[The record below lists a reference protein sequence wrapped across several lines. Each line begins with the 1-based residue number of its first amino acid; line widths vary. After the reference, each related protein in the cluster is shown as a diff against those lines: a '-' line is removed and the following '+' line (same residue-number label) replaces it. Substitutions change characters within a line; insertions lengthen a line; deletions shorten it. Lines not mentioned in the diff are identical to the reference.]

1 MVWVGQAPGSVR
13 NALGQ
18 VLVEE
23 GLGIGVVL
31 SSICRVQLCQ
41 EHVQARDLDT
51 ILIRIAIALQAPN
64 RSLRLRLQAPLHDL
78 VLLRSLLLGGMPGIS
93 RPLDMLE
100 LDS

>member
-1 MVWVGQAPGSVR
+1 MVWVGQAPGGVR

-41 EHVQARDLDT
+41 EHV
-51 ILIRIAIALQAPN
+51 
-64 RSLRLRLQAPLHDL
+64 
-78 VLLRSLLLGGMPGIS
+78 
-93 RPLDMLE
+93 
-100 LDS
+100 